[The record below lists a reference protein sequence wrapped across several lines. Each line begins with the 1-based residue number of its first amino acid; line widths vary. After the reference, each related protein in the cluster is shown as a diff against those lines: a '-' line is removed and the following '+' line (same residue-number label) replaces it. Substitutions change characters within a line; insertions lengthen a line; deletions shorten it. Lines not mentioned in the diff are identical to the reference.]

1 MIKRS
6 FQNENVPNGAP
17 NIFEGEIDYK
27 IESKSLHDFKI
38 EVKFLAF
45 TVLFSFCKWGCRFD
59 MLLVLRIGVHGE
71 WKIVHRFGM
80 L

>member
-38 EVKFLAF
+38 KVKFLAV
-45 TVLFSFCKWGCRFD
+45 TVLFSFAHNSPQNSHSKRHLMQD
-59 MLLVLRIGVHGE
+59 E
-71 WKIVHRFGM
+71 SS
-80 L
+80 